1 MTAPRI
7 SPTTAYTAVSRN
19 GLQWR
24 PRAPVPLG
32 GLTTEGKGPRAQ
44 AERGVLDTP
53 GSLPYLLRTVAH
65 CALTPAPSASGAGLG
80 DPMSW
85 YKVVEYERG
94 GVHVQQTTE
103 VRPAVAALLV
113 RLKVDLP
120 PKIHG
125 VTPGQTATPART
137 AATET

>member
-1 MTAPRI
+1 
-7 SPTTAYTAVSRN
+7 
-19 GLQWR
+19 
-24 PRAPVPLG
+24 
-32 GLTTEGKGPRAQ
+32 
-44 AERGVLDTP
+44 
-53 GSLPYLLRTVAH
+53 
-65 CALTPAPSASGAGLG
+65 
-80 DPMSW
+80 MSW

-94 GVHVQQTTE
+94 GVQVQQTTE